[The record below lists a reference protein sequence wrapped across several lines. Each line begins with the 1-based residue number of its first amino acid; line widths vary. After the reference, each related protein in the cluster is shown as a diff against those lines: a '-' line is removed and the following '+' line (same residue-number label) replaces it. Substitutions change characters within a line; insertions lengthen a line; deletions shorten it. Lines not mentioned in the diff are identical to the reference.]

1 MIIAIVILSIWAG
14 LSLLILRILG
24 KTILW
29 QNQTILEV
37 QKYLNEIDFLDGGD
51 LDKELILNEYKNATL
66 LVSYI
71 EGSNETITIWDVSQY
86 EKNKIIGLTTFGPTQ
101 WVDHAIEELKKQI
114 PELFNAMDANELRQE
129 ISRDIAQKGMLY
141 PGVDVYQM
149 KDGSWLWRQ
158 TQMK

>member
-51 LDKELILNEYKNATL
+51 LDKELILNEYKNAIL

-71 EGSNETITIWDVSQY
+71 EGNNETVVVWDVSQY
-86 EKNKIIGLTTFGPTQ
+86 EKNRIIGLTTFGPTQ
-101 WVDHAIEELKKQI
+101 WVDTAIEKLKEQI
-114 PELFNAMDANELRQE
+114 PELFDSMDANELRQE
-129 ISRDIAQKGMLY
+129 IGRDIAQKGMLY

-149 KDGSWLWRQ
+149 KDGRWLWRK
-158 TQMK
+158 TQ

>member
-1 MIIAIVILSIWAG
+1 MIIAIIILSIWAG
-14 LSLLILRILG
+14 LCLLFLRILG
-24 KTILW
+24 RTVLL

-71 EGSNETITIWDVSQY
+71 EGNNETVVVWDVSQY
-86 EKNKIIGLTTFGPTQ
+86 EKNRIIGLTTFGPTQ
-101 WVDHAIEELKKQI
+101 WVDTAIEKLKEQI
-114 PELFNAMDANELRQE
+114 PELFDSMDANELRQE
-129 ISRDIAQKGMLY
+129 IGRDIAQKGMLY

-149 KDGSWLWRQ
+149 KDGRWLWRKMQ
-158 TQMK
+158 